1 MGGRY
6 GHHSALSPGFPRTAL
21 RDSLARMQKSHGT
34 RIECCVSSQAIALS
48 QTLRA
53 LACLPK
59 AAVRDTQRTMPEE
72 STTPDLVELMRK
84 VENLLGLHPELLV
97 SALPVFQ
104 ESANRRATLKRTHPQ
119 RRHVPNS
126 VTGKEPEH
134 RASLDENGI
143 QLTNYTDIAEA
154 RSAAERLARERG

>member
-1 MGGRY
+1 MRRGLGSKSGLLPKR
-6 GHHSALSPGFPRTAL
+6 SE
-21 RDSLARMQKSHGT
+21 LAET
-34 RIECCVSSQAIALS
+34 PPPPSSVFGEDNRLHA
-48 QTLRA
+48 
-53 LACLPK
+53 K

-72 STTPDLVELMRK
+72 STTPDPVELMRK

-97 SALPVFQ
+97 NALPVFQ

-126 VTGKEPEH
+126 VTGKEAEH

-154 RSAAERLARERG
+154 RSAAERLAGERG